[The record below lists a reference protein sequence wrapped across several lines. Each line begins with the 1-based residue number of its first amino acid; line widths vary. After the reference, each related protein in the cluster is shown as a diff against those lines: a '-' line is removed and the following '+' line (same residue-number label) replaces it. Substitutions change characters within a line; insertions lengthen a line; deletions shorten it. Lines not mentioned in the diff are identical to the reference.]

1 MQEMSELGLSVCRVA
16 SSADGCDYV
25 EADAEADLSPE
36 AGIDDLTPGYML
48 DIIGAMAEFYDVK
61 YWIVTAFST
70 ATTATT
76 TVEVSD
82 KKEVAVTH
90 TNVFTLD
97 DDEVN

>member
-1 MQEMSELGLSVCRVA
+1 MSELGLSVCRVA
-16 SSADGCDYV
+16 SSADNCDYV

-36 AGIDDLTPGYML
+36 ASIDDMTPGYLL
-48 DIIGAMAEFYDVK
+48 DVIGAMAEFYEVK

-82 KKEVAVTH
+82 KKEITVLQ
-90 TNVFTLD
+90 TNVFTID
-97 DDEVN
+97 DGELN